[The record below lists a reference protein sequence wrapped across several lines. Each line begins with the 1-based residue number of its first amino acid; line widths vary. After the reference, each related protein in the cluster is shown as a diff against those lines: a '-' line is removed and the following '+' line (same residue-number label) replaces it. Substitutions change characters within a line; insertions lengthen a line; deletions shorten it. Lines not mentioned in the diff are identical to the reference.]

1 MASSIEFGCW
11 LVSGR
16 SPNAE
21 TEAKAERNI
30 LESLGLS
37 SKLEDWLVETG
48 TLSGSHDLAHQ
59 HPQDQQVVLETTQR
73 NSEEYFVSVAVKRI
87 EEILSRGLEYWL
99 CEPEINKKFDTALH
113 IEQTAKGNLK
123 RKMSN
128 NASETE
134 EPLEKVNKL

>member
-1 MASSIEFGCW
+1 MASSIESGFW

-21 TEAKAERNI
+21 TEAKEESNI

-37 SKLEDWLVETG
+37 SKVEDWLVEPG
-48 TLSGSHDLAHQ
+48 TLSGSCDLADQ
-59 HPQDQQVVLETTQR
+59 HPQEQQMITETTQR
-73 NSEEYFVSVAVKRI
+73 NSEEFFVSAAVKRI
-87 EEILSRGLEYWL
+87 EEILSRGLQYWL

-128 NASETE
+128 NANEME